1 MHSIRLTLR
10 ALAALAVLTVAQ
22 ACAAEQ
28 FAAQQDD
35 GQTLVSRAKPPISA
49 EGHPPT
55 LSLGVKRKLERYR
68 EEPWPLAFVIT
79 PDGGYA
85 TYWRCSGPGCDG
97 TDGEYIAQVQKACR
111 RFGHQ
116 GDCLVHSIRDRRVWP
131 VPETFETEVRSR
143 LVVPWKHENVGPEQA
158 KGVIVHVPG
167 FGGDRYPPSL
177 DHERAPYFLGQANK
191 EGWDTYRLNIA
202 HYDYGIDNEAEIN
215 ARIAE
220 TVREMR
226 RRGYARVYLNGQSR
240 GAWQILGAAQ
250 ASDLAIDGAFIMAPA
265 AHGRAETWDGG
276 TNPRY
281 ARSDAD
287 FRELIAPLG
296 RYRLFFAFFQGDQ
309 YDPGGRAGAIGE
321 LHGDR
326 IGRSIFVL
334 DRPSHLAG
342 HGAAWHA
349 AFDGVY
355 ARCARD
361 FLEGAPVAFDDCAD
375 PDRLEGEAMVA
386 TREHVIARGGKRM
399 KDGELQRFFDGRAT
413 FPVAG
418 PRGWWGLLA
427 EPDGDLLQWFPGS
440 YLTGNTIRS
449 GWRIEDDRFCI
460 IGSPRLNANRYCYD
474 VYDLDGGVVS
484 MVAPDGLAFVSATQP
499 ADDVASLGF
508 TPGDW
513 RGDEGS

>member
-10 ALAALAVLTVAQ
+10 ALAALALLTVAH

-28 FAAQQDD
+28 SAAQQDVS
-35 GQTLVSRAKPPISA
+35 QTLVSRARPA
-49 EGHPPT
+49 LADGYPPT
-55 LSLGVKRKLERYR
+55 LSLGVKRKLARYR
-68 EEPWPLAFVIT
+68 EEPWPLAFVVA

-97 TDGEYIAQVQKACR
+97 TDREYVAQVQEVCR
-111 RFGHQ
+111 RFGHK
-116 GDCLVHSIRDRRVWP
+116 GDCLVHSIRDRKIWP
-131 VPETFETEVRSR
+131 GPEVFETGVRSR
-143 LVVPWKHENVGPEQA
+143 LIVPWKHDNIGPERA
-158 KGVIVHVPG
+158 RGVIVHIPG

-177 DHERAPYFLGQANK
+177 DHERAPFFLRQTNK

-250 ASDLAIDGAFIMAPA
+250 ASDLAIDGAFIMVPA
-265 AHGRAETWDGG
+265 AHGRAETWDGR

-281 ARSDAD
+281 ADSDAD

-296 RYRLFFAFFQGDQ
+296 RYRLFFGFFRGDQ
-309 YDPGGRAGAIGE
+309 YDPGGRAEAIGE

-326 IGRSIFVL
+326 VGESIFVL
-334 DRPSHLAG
+334 DRPPDLAG
-342 HGAAWHA
+342 HGATWHR
-349 AFDGVY
+349 AFDGLY
-355 ARCARD
+355 ARCVRD
-361 FLEGAPVAFDDCAD
+361 FLEGIPVAFESCTD
-375 PDRLEGEAMVA
+375 PLSLENDGMVA
-386 TREHVIARGGKRM
+386 TREHVIARGGERM
-399 KDGELQRFFDGRAT
+399 EDAELRRFFDGRAA
-413 FPVAG
+413 FPAAG

-427 EPDGDLLQWFPGS
+427 EPGGGLLQWFPGS

-449 GWRIEDDRFCI
+449 EWRVEDDGFCI

-474 VYDLDGGVVS
+474 VYRLDDGRVA
-484 MVAPDGLAFVSATQP
+484 MVAPDGLAFVGATQP
-499 ADDVASLGF
+499 ADDVAALGF

-513 RGDEGS
+513 RGEEGS